1 MPYLLLPSI
10 PSCSY
15 SHSPSLTLALLNA
28 FDAALKPSAT
38 TREVQSIYR
47 GLEQA
52 RKSLL
57 ALVQSAGGSL
67 SNCLVV
73 DLGLEDAMRRA
84 ASSPALDTRA
94 IFRGVGGVV
103 SLAHEDEDV
112 PSIEAMVL
120 VAAACRNWCGE
131 DLHVKG
137 DDGGV
142 EITDDDEV
150 KGGDDDSNDD
160 SSTSSAEKLINR
172 SPGGGNK
179 GGNCGVGK
187 DSSSCSAGSRRAES
201 TVEIGNPRVDGWV
214 LPLPGEVPPNIV
226 QSPLGAQRFV
236 FFIGHDRVRSACFAA
251 SAEHALSC
259 LKSPN
264 SDAEWSYGESFVA
277 NDSII
282 GGTSKEVSTLRSPA
296 SPVEVLERSCEAMR
310 DGRDK
315 SWVPFS
321 Q

>member
-1 MPYLLLPSI
+1 MFTLSSTALHSVPFSHPLLSFT
-10 PSCSY
+10 S
-15 SHSPSLTLALLNA
+15 ALLNA

-38 TREVQSIYR
+38 TREVQSIDR

-84 ASSPALDTRA
+84 ASPALDTRA

-103 SLAHEDEDV
+103 SLAHEDEDL

-137 DDGGV
+137 GDDGGV
-142 EITDDDEV
+142 ESTDDDEV
-150 KGGDDDSNDD
+150 KGGDD
-160 SSTSSAEKLINR
+160 SATEQLINR

-179 GGNCGVGK
+179 GGNFGVGG
-187 DSSSCSAGSRRAES
+187 DSSSCSTGSRRVES
-201 TVEIGNPRVDGWV
+201 TVEIGKPRVDGWV
-214 LPLPGEVPPNIV
+214 LPLPSEVSPNIV

-236 FFIGHDRVRSACFAA
+236 FFIGHDRVRSACFVA

-259 LKSPN
+259 LKPPD
-264 SDAEWSYGESFVA
+264 SDAEWSYGGSIVA
-277 NDSII
+277 NDGVI
-282 GGTSKEVSTLRSPA
+282 GGRTSMASTSPPPA

-310 DGRDK
+310 DGRDR